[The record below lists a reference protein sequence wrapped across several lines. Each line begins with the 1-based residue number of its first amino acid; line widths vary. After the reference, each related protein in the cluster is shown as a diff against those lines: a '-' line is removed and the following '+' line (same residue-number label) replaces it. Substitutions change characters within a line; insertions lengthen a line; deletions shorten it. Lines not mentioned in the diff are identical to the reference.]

1 MATNPYHHIPY
12 PDRKAINCR
21 VDVADVI
28 YIERLYPM
36 LTGLQDK
43 ILSTLFHRFIQHL
56 KQLELT
62 NNEPIEP
69 AWTVGHPSYVL
80 FDLLLE
86 RANFTDIADVI
97 QRHADRRT
105 TGTASGS
112 DVAPTTDGVRPKVRR
127 APKLLADP
135 PRHANKRSGSKP
147 RSEKET
153 PKKG

>member
-12 PDRKAINCR
+12 PNRKAINCR

-36 LTGLQDK
+36 MTGLQDK

-62 NNEPIEP
+62 NNESIDP
-69 AWTVGHPSYVL
+69 AWTVGHPTYVL

-97 QRHADRRT
+97 QRHADRRVA
-105 TGTASGS
+105 GAASGS
-112 DVAPTTDGVRPKVRR
+112 DVTPTTDGVRPKMRR
-127 APKLLADP
+127 ATKLVTDTPSNA
-135 PRHANKRSGSKP
+135 RKGSGSKP
-147 RSEKET
+147 RSKKET
-153 PKKG
+153 SKKG